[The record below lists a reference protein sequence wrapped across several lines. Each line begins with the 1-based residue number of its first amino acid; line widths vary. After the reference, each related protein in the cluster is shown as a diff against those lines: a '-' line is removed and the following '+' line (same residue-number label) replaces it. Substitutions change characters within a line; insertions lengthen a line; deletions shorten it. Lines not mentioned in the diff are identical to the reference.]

1 MKAIRS
7 RPCDISAESLVDE
20 YGASLYKFC
29 RSLAYTKE
37 DAEDLFQ
44 ETFLR
49 VFEQLPKIRGSDNP
63 QSFLFSASIFVWK
76 SQKRKHARRK
86 RLAPAE
92 PLPEAVS
99 AGGIGLEETLLA
111 EEEISV
117 VRGLVDALP
126 EKLKIPII
134 LYYTNEM
141 SVSDIALTLR
151 LPAGTIKS
159 RLFKA
164 RKLIEKG
171 LVAEY
176 EK

>member
-1 MKAIRS
+1 MKGIQSSPR
-7 RPCDISAESLVDE
+7 DISAESLVDE
-20 YGASLYKFC
+20 YGASVYKFC

-49 VFEQLPKIRGSDNP
+49 AFEQLPKIRGSYNP
-63 QSFLFSASIFVWK
+63 QSFLFSASVFVWK

-92 PLPEAVS
+92 PLPES
-99 AGGIGLEETLLA
+99 TPAGGIGLEETLLA
-111 EEEISV
+111 EEESSV
-117 VRGLVDALP
+117 VRGLVDSLP
-126 EKLKIPII
+126 EKLRIPVI

-141 SVSDIALTLR
+141 SIPDIGLTLR

-159 RLFKA
+159 RLFRA

-171 LVAEY
+171 LAAEY